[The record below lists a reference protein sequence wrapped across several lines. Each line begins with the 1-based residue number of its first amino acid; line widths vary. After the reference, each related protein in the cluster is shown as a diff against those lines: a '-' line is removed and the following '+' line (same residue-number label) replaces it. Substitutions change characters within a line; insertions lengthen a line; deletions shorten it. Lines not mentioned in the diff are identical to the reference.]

1 VTLLV
6 GIALAVLLGVIL
18 GGILARLRARRR
30 PALKAPHDV
39 AGLLRSYR
47 HGHFDQVIDAAPDV
61 IANMGAVS
69 GASWR
74 ARIELVWGHSY
85 FELDRFEESIP
96 HFRRGLD
103 DSPGPHEAEARFRHC
118 LGFAL
123 QTTGHQREA
132 RAIYEELLSDDD
144 LDPQV
149 REGVERNLADLD
161 VAGGGSG

>member
-18 GGILARLRARRR
+18 GMILARLRARRR
-30 PALKAPHDV
+30 PASKPPHDV

-47 HGHFDQVIDAAPDV
+47 HGQFDQVIEAAPEV
-61 IANMGAVS
+61 VANLGAVA

-123 QTTGHQREA
+123 QKTGDEREA
-132 RAIYEELLSDDD
+132 RAIYEELLADED
-144 LDPQV
+144 LDPEV
-149 REGVERNLADLD
+149 REGVARNLAELD
-161 VAGGGSG
+161 VAGGR